1 MKKIIAAAAFMF
13 LFASIAQAG
22 KPQPSAQG
30 KWAVTFTG
38 GTTITTG
45 AVNIVQDAHGNLNSP
60 FFAGY
65 LAGAWYQNYEAFSD
79 STARP
84 ADGLRCSPRVRT

>member
-1 MKKIIAAAAFMF
+1 MKKIIAAAALMF

-30 KWAVTFTG
+30 NWAFAFTG

-45 AVNIVQDAHGNLNSP
+45 AVNIVPGC
-60 FFAGY
+60 
-65 LAGAWYQNYEAFSD
+65 
-79 STARP
+79 AREP
-84 ADGLRCSPRVRT
+84 VLSVLCRLRRGRVVSEL